1 MTRSDGGDCGH
12 YVEVPIPAG
21 AEVVKAGE
29 SRRVIAI
36 AGGVRPGA
44 EPAAGEGVEWRRLCE
59 GEMAFVLEAG
69 ARLDL
74 CLVILP
80 GANIGTKVG
89 IDLVGE
95 NAKASLSGVYIC
107 GGEQEVSVGI
117 QMRHKVGHCRSKQYF
132 AGVLAGRSK
141 SSFNGRIV
149 VAPDASGT
157 EAYQENHNLLASDG
171 AVAQTLPQLEIYTD
185 DVACSHGATVGRLN
199 EEEQFYMRSRGIPEA
214 EARVLQMVSFVAP
227 ALGIIPEGAVRETL
241 EMCIEEELRSI

>member
-1 MTRSDGGDCGH
+1 MTRSDSGDCGH
-12 YVEVPIPAG
+12 YVEVPVPAG

-29 SRRVIAI
+29 SRRVIALT
-36 AGGVRPGA
+36 GGIHLDGTDGISLRTL
-44 EPAAGEGVEWRRLCE
+44 ED
-59 GEMAFVLEAG
+59 MDFVLEAG

-80 GANIGTKVG
+80 GANVGTKVG

-95 NAKASLSGVYIC
+95 DASVSLSGVYIC
-107 GGEQEVSVGI
+107 GGEQEVSVGV

-132 AGVLAGRSK
+132 AGVLAGHSK

-227 ALGIIPEGAVRETL
+227 ALGIIPEGTVREAL
-241 EMCIEEELRSI
+241 EKRIEDELRAI